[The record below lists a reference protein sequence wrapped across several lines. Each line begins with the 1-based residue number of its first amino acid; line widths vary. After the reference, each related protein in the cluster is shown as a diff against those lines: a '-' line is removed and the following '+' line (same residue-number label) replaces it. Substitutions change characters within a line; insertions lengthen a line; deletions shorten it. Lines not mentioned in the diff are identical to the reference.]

1 MKLFGRDPAITWS
14 VVAAA
19 LAALAAFN
27 FPLAAFNF
35 PLTEVMI
42 AGIMTVLYAGS
53 DMITAFVVKS
63 DKQLPLV
70 IGFAE
75 AVMTLILIFGMD
87 VSVAQVSAIMGLV
100 TVVAG
105 AFIRT
110 QVDAPTNK
118 SVVRIV
124 K

>member
-1 MKLFGRDPAITWS
+1 MKLFGRDPSVTWS
-14 VVAAA
+14 VIAAA
-19 LAALAAFN
+19 LAALAAFK
-27 FPLAAFNF
+27 F

-63 DKQLPLV
+63 DRQLPLV

-75 AVMTLILIFGMD
+75 ATLTLILIFGMEMTLGQ
-87 VSVAQVSAIMGLV
+87 VASIMGLV

-110 QVDAPTNK
+110 QVDAPVAK
-118 SVVRIV
+118 VIQGQAIHVVR
-124 K
+124 